1 MGVCTKNVLAARKFE
16 NPPKIWSPTQLLVLD
31 QFPKISR
38 FKALFFL
45 QFIMAARKHTAHC
58 DKSKFV
64 LFSVFGRF
72 CWKFFF
78 PYGSNYGLSLTTKLH
93 VIELLFVNFL
103 VLLWLFFSFQ
113 CWWTLAWASTG
124 DSHVVIF
131 SGCGRRGVKSVALSA
146 SWQQTQARHLPH
158 WWVNAHQ
165 KTMFIFYLD
174 LSLVGQFMKRLFVI
188 QTFKSIVLPFKWNLF
203 R

>member
-1 MGVCTKNVLAARKFE
+1 MFKTLFPVTLVNFICGVSWCKIRLSLCLG
-16 NPPKIWSPTQLLVLD
+16 NPPGKTS
-31 QFPKISR
+31 PKIVDLLGSLDR
-38 FKALFFL
+38 GLYQKRLCGKKIRKSSKNLIAQLAFSLWPVSKDISVWGLGSFL
-45 QFIMAARKHTAHC
+45 HFLMAARKQAVHF

-103 VLLWLFFSFQ
+103 VLLWLFLAVFFQ
-113 CWWTLAWASTG
+113 SWWTLAWASTR

-146 SWQQTQARHLPH
+146 GW
-158 WWVNAHQ
+158 
-165 KTMFIFYLD
+165 
-174 LSLVGQFMKRLFVI
+174 
-188 QTFKSIVLPFKWNLF
+188 
-203 R
+203 